1 MLGGDFL
8 KIILLGAPGSGKGTQ
23 AKLISKKFNIPHI
36 STGDIFRDN
45 IVNGTE
51 LGIKAK
57 EFINN
62 GELVPDDITIAMI
75 EKELS
80 EEKCNY
86 GFILDGFPRNISQA
100 EELNGILEKKG
111 QSIDRVL
118 FFHVP
123 RYVIEERVK
132 GRQICKCCGEIYNLN
147 FNPSKD
153 NIKCDRCNEIL
164 IHRTDDE
171 KEVIK
176 NRMAEYFNSIPP
188 ILNYYGDGGPLLV
201 INGYGEIKDINNI
214 VNRTLVSAKVTK
226 KILKCKSLPKSE
238 FVK

>member
-1 MLGGDFL
+1 MLGGDLL

-23 AKLISKKFNIPHI
+23 AKLISKRFNIPHI
-36 STGDIFRDN
+36 STGDIFRTN
-45 IVNGTE
+45 ITNGTE

-57 EFINN
+57 EFIDN
-62 GELVPDDITIAMI
+62 GELVPDDITIEMI
-75 EKELS
+75 ERELS

-86 GFILDGFPRNISQA
+86 GFILDGFPRNINQA
-100 EELNGILEKKG
+100 EELNGILEKRG
-111 QSIDRVL
+111 QSIDKVL
-118 FFHVP
+118 FFHIP

-153 NIKCDRCNEIL
+153 NIKCDICSEVL

-176 NRMAEYFNSIPP
+176 NRMDEYFDSIPP

-201 INGYGEIKDINNI
+201 INGYGAINDVNKI
-214 VNRTLVSAKVTK
+214 VNKTLCFTK
-226 KILKCKSLPKSE
+226 IAE
-238 FVK
+238 VV